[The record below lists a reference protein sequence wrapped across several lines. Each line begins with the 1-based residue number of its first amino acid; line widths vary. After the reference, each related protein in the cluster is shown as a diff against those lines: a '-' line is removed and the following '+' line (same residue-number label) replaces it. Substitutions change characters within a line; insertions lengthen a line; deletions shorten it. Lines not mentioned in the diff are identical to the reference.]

1 MSRDN
6 NFRELSA
13 MASKMFFE
21 EEAKKPKPSTRAIAA
36 SKLADEESQ
45 KEDLGEHRIFTKH

>member
-1 MSRDN
+1 MSN
-6 NFRELSA
+6 KNFSDLSA

-21 EEAKKPKPSTRAIAA
+21 EEAKKPKPSTKAVAA

-45 KEDLGEHRIFTKH
+45 KEESGDHRIFTRH